1 MKTQKQNGK
10 VIFVAAGPGDPDL
23 ITLKAVSW
31 LQKAEA
37 VLVDRLV
44 SPEIINRHVNPEA
57 AIIPVGKQAGKD
69 GSTPQSDIN
78 ALLAQLARDGK
89 LVVRLKGGDVSIF
102 SNILDELQS
111 LADNNIEFEIVP
123 GVTSALGAAAFAGI
137 PLTARGY
144 STAVRFLT
152 YYKSE
157 TISTDYWK
165 DLAKTEDTLVFYMSI
180 QHLDELMN
188 RFSEAGMETDKPV
201 ALVEQATTPFQ
212 KVYTTTCF
220 NYAQDLKGKNFLS
233 PALLIVGKVVE
244 LHQSFQWMQ
253 TNQEESN
260 YYFEPLTD
268 PVKDLADDQ
277 KNINYHVAGN

>member
-1 MKTQKQNGK
+1 M
-10 VIFVAAGPGDPDL
+10 
-23 ITLKAVSW
+23 
-31 LQKAEA
+31 
-37 VLVDRLV
+37 
-44 SPEIINRHVNPEA
+44 
-57 AIIPVGKQAGKD
+57 
-69 GSTPQSDIN
+69 
-78 ALLAQLARDGK
+78 
-89 LVVRLKGGDVSIF
+89 SIF

-111 LADNNIEFEIVP
+111 LADNKIEFEIVP
-123 GVTSALGAAAFAGI
+123 GVTSALGAAAFSGI

-157 TISTDYWK
+157 TISKEYWK

-188 RFSEAGMETDKPV
+188 RFAEAGMETDKPV

-220 NYAQDLKGKNFLS
+220 NYADDLKGKNFLS

-253 TNQEESN
+253 TSQKESN

-277 KNINYHVAGN
+277 KIINYHVAGN